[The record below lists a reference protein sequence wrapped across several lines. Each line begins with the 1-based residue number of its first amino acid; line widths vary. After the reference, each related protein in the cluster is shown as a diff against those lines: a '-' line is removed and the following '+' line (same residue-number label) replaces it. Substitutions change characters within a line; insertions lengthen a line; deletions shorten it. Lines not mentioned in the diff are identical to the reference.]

1 MGVCNVCERSIA
13 SILNLIRHRMPH
25 VVASVLT
32 CLRVCILH
40 WRKGRDHSR
49 HLSSDWRGATW
60 WWWSLDA
67 SLCGADTPSP
77 TRAQPGAPAGQTRA
91 TPRPGTAT
99 PSSVQCR
106 AVWRLCTCHVA
117 VATNTSQGD
126 YNHAYTHSQRMST
139 TGSQSS
145 IDFSMDTDLKISV
158 SALRPDAH
166 VLSQSR

>member
-1 MGVCNVCERSIA
+1 MGVCNVCERSI
-13 SILNLIRHRMPH
+13 LIRHRMPH

-49 HLSSDWRGATW
+49 HLSSDWRGATSVVVVFRCL
-60 WWWSLDA
+60 SLRRRQRHTRPAA
-67 SLCGADTPSP
+67 SRERRRD
-77 TRAQPGAPAGQTRA
+77 GQMRA

>member
-1 MGVCNVCERSIA
+1 MAVHSCRGRA
-13 SILNLIRHRMPH
+13 RG
-25 VVASVLT
+25 VLT
-32 CLRVCILH
+32 IVSRSALRRPPARPRGTGV
-40 WRKGRDHSR
+40 RSR
-49 HLSSDWRGATW
+49 VFVTVS
-60 WWWSLDA
+60 
-67 SLCGADTPSP
+67 PSP
-77 TRAQPGAPAGQTRA
+77 AGPSSSTRHTRAQRPSREPGAPAGQTRA